1 MNKPQ
6 SVPKEEAISTADRLL
21 DVATTAFARKGYY
34 GTSIRDLARE
44 VHLSIATLYYYAK
57 NKDDL
62 YLMVFERQ
70 YNEEAKLIIDILA
83 TADENTTHNP
93 VALRKL
99 LYRLMDALIDR
110 STADPDIVRLWTL
123 RWLERPKQTEGIE
136 TQFFIPLYQMVED
149 LLNRAQAVG
158 VIVPRLPN
166 LDLVTHSFT
175 WLHYGYFG
183 MGHLTFRTEDEYL
196 NQDQIEEFRTFVHI
210 FLDRMLRFS
219 DQIQD

>member
-1 MNKPQ
+1 MTKAQIP
-6 SVPKEEAISTADRLL
+6 PMEEAISTVDRLL

-34 GTSIRDLARE
+34 GTSIRDLARD
-44 VHLSIATLYYYAK
+44 VHLSVATLYYYAK

-70 YNEEAKLIIDILA
+70 YKEEAKLVIDILA
-83 TADENTTHNP
+83 TADESTTRNP

-99 LYRLMDALIDR
+99 LYQLMDALIDR
-110 STADPDIVRLWTL
+110 STANPDIVRLWTQ

-149 LLNRAQAVG
+149 LLNRAQTLG
-158 VIVPRLPN
+158 VIDPGLPN
-166 LDLVTHSFT
+166 LDFVTHSFT

-183 MGHLTFRTEDEYL
+183 MGKLTFRTEAEFL
-196 NQDQIEEFRTFVHI
+196 NPDQIEEFRTFIHI
-210 FLDRMLRFS
+210 FVDRMLRFS
-219 DQIQD
+219 DQYQD